1 MRIIEIEPLANGA
14 HRNQSGKVLSA
25 PEGWAYIPDD
35 LEIPDT
41 FPFVG
46 LTVEGDIVTSM
57 TPGVVPD
64 PEPDPEPT
72 PTLADRVAALEDAI
86 AEGLTLYEEELQHE

>member
-1 MRIIEIEPLANGA
+1 MWIIEIEPLENGA

-41 FPFVG
+41 FPFVE
-46 LTVEGDIVTSM
+46 LTVEGDIVTGM
-57 TPGVVPD
+57 TPGVVPT
-64 PEPDPEPT
+64 PEPAPEPT
-72 PTLADRVAALEDAI
+72 PVLADRVAALEDAI
-86 AEGLTLYEEELQHE
+86 AKGLTLYEEGLQHE